1 MSRLQTIA
9 ISLFCILTNGCG
21 RVASVPENDSA
32 DSQIAVE
39 LDSLQVEH
47 DISVEA
53 RLWADSIMDS
63 MTLEEMAG
71 QLVMPA
77 VYADDSGY
85 ALRIVREYATD
96 SHVGGVVLLKGNVRG
111 ARAIADTLR
120 AMVEVPPFIAID
132 AEWGLAMR
140 LEGTPGFPR
149 NGQIASDADEI
160 LLFDYGYEVARE
172 CREAGI
178 NMVLGPVLDVL
189 PSGRRSSGIG
199 SRSFGCDAGRV
210 ARLGVAYAKGV
221 ESGGVLSVAKHF
233 PGHGSAD
240 ADSHKRMPLVA
251 KTREDLEAADLLPF
265 REYIANGLSAIMT
278 GHLNVPALD
287 EEEVPVTV
295 SKKILDDYVR
305 KELGFRG
312 LIVTDALNMAGAGG
326 KSAADAI
333 MAGADMVLA
342 PADTEMAVVSIADI
356 VRSGRFS
363 LSGLRDR
370 VGRVLFYKFLVARVP
385 FGSGNIGDTYEA
397 ERICKLL
404 R

>member
-9 ISLFCILTNGCG
+9 ICLFCILSYGCG
-21 RVASVPENDSA
+21 GVASVSGNDSTDNQTA
-32 DSQIAVE
+32 AE
-39 LDSLQVEH
+39 LDSLQAEH
-47 DISVEA
+47 DITFDA

-77 VYADDSGY
+77 VYADDRGS
-85 ALRIVREYATD
+85 ALRIVKEYVTD
-96 SHVGGVVLLKGNVRG
+96 CHIGGIVLLKGDVRG

-149 NGQIASDADEI
+149 NGRIALDVDET

-172 CREAGI
+172 CRAVGI

-189 PSGRRSSGIG
+189 PPGRRSSGIG
-199 SRSFGCDAGRV
+199 TRSFGSDAGRV

-240 ADSHKRMPLVA
+240 ADSHKRMPVVA
-251 KTREDLEAADLLPF
+251 KTRDDLEAADLLPF
-265 REYIANGLSAIMT
+265 REYIGNGLSAIMT

-287 EEEVPVTV
+287 EEGVPVTV

-305 KELGFRG
+305 KELGFKG
-312 LIVTDALNMAGAGG
+312 LIITDALNMAGAGG

-342 PADTEMAVVSIADI
+342 PSDTEREVASIADI
-356 VRSGRFS
+356 VRSGQFP

-370 VGRVLFYKFLVARVP
+370 VGRVLFYKFLIARERY
-385 FGSGNIGDTYEA
+385 GSGNIGDTYEA